1 MTESPPQSLAEE
13 GLDMLHDTGCI
24 TRVWECLTPYER
36 IDLGAFWER
45 WRKSMILRPSP
56 EAALAAL
63 LSAGLR
69 EVKRN

>member
-1 MTESPPQSLAEE
+1 
-13 GLDMLHDTGCI
+13 MLHDAGCV
-24 TRVWECLTPYER
+24 TRVWECLTPFER
-36 IDLGAFWER
+36 IDLGSFWER